1 MYKSSNTKIL
11 VLLTDVI
18 NGLFCVQNWN
28 IRNMKKCELMWIRK
42 EDVEKFKNKDML
54 ETLMIEMA
62 ADYPELEKVIVDE
75 RDKFLTYSLQNC
87 AGFEIDKT
95 GLKPNSYFS
104 SN

>member
-1 MYKSSNTKIL
+1 
-11 VLLTDVI
+11 
-18 NGLFCVQNWN
+18 
-28 IRNMKKCELMWIRK
+28 
-42 EDVEKFKNKDML
+42 ML